1 MQMPTSI
8 QQFQESWDSFRATIG
23 FEEISD
29 TLGLVPHSCG
39 ENTMSMSMEL
49 APHLRQAGGMFSATA
64 LFGAADL
71 TGTFLAMQAT
81 RLGSFPLA
89 VQSNLNFLSNSLEGP
104 VIATAQ
110 LLRVG
115 GSTIVA
121 SVEVSDRQGKL
132 LVASTFTYLSKANT
146 SST

>member
-1 MQMPTSI
+1 MPMPTSI
-8 QQFQESWDSFRATIG
+8 QQFQESWDAFRATID

-71 TGTFLAMQAT
+71 TGTFLAMQVA
-81 RLGSFPLA
+81 RPGSFPLA
-89 VQSNLNFLSNSLEGP
+89 VQSNLNFLSNTLVGP
-104 VIATAQ
+104 VIATARP
-110 LLRVG
+110 LRVG
-115 GSTIVA
+115 RSTIVA
-121 SVEVSDRQGKL
+121 SVEVGDAHGKL
-132 LVASTFTYLSKANT
+132 LVASTFTYLSKAT
-146 SST
+146 TAS